1 MTSRKFTTQ
10 EFVTKARKVHGDKY
24 IYTNTVYLGTD
35 DKLTIKCIF
44 HGDFHQTAQSHL
56 QGRGC
61 RQCAIKVKGEA
72 RNQTAKQVFIEKA
85 NKIHNNFYSYGKF
98 VYEKSDIKSTII
110 CPIHGEYVQ
119 TASAYLAGRGCRECG
134 LIKNSANKIETGKK
148 LFEDKARKI
157 HGNHYDYSETI
168 YAGAN
173 SKASIIC
180 RKHGRFVQTISG
192 HLTGEGCSKC
202 GRERTIK
209 ASIENPTG
217 WTLNDW
223 VKTSETSRD
232 FEGFRIYLLYLSGDT
247 ENFYKIG
254 RTFTKLKVRTRTI
267 PYEVTLIHEI
277 RNEDPK
283 IIFDLENELKRK
295 YKSFKYLPD
304 LIFAGRQECFSLAL
318 PIQQIITNYPTNYI
332 PKIDDA
338 PTPTP

>member
-10 EFVTKARKVHGDKY
+10 EFIYKAKQVHGDKY
-24 IYTNTVYLGTD
+24 NYTNTVYVGTD
-35 DKLTIKCIF
+35 DKLTIECIF

-61 RQCAIKVKGEA
+61 RQCAIELKGKA
-72 RNQTAKQVFIEKA
+72 RTQTAKQTFIERA
-85 NKIHNNFYSYGKF
+85 NKIHNNFYNYEKF
-98 VYEKSDIKSTII
+98 VYEKSNIKSTII

-119 TASAYLAGRGCRECG
+119 TASAHLIGQGCRECG
-134 LIKNSANKIETGKK
+134 LVKNSANKIEAGRK

-157 HGNHYDYSETI
+157 HGDYYDYSETS
-168 YAGAN
+168 YAGAKG
-173 SKASIIC
+173 KALIIC
-180 RKHGRFVQTISG
+180 RKHGKFVQTISD
-192 HLTGEGCSKC
+192 HLSGCGCSKC
-202 GRERTIK
+202 GRERTIE

-217 WTLNDW
+217 WTLSDW

-232 FEGFRIYLLYLSGDT
+232 FEGFRIYLLYLSGDN

-254 RTFTKLKVRTRTI
+254 RTFTRLKVRTRNM

-277 RNEDPK
+277 RNENPK

-295 YKSFKYLPD
+295 YRSFKYIPD
-304 LIFAGRQECFSLAL
+304 LIFAGRRECFSLDL
-318 PIQQIITNYPTNYI
+318 PISDIITNYPTNYT